1 MQVSRF
7 LRASVFIAAVT
18 LAVPALAFGGH
29 GGGGGGHGGGF
40 GGGGFHGGGFGGGG
54 FHGGGGGWHGGG
66 GGGWHGG
73 GSWRGAGWHGG
84 YGGWGYPAYGYGY
97 PYGFDD
103 GYDWGYDYGD
113 PGYDYGYD
121 NGYGVWPRRLRTRRR
136 WSKSRCLHAAAA
148 SKRPARPILPDA
160 GKDLPASSRLE
171 CRRRLLLPDRRIAR
185 LRPGHALEPSI
196 GRMGLVWRPAR
207 RDSARDTNRRN
218 AARR

>member
-121 NGYGVWPRRLRTRRR
+121 NGYGDGPGVYGQEGDGQNPGAYTPPPQVNGQLGQYCRTQVKICQLHHASNVGAGCSCRTGA
-136 WSKSRCLHAAAA
+136 SRAYGQVT
-148 SKRPARPILPDA
+148 P
-160 GKDLPASSRLE
+160 
-171 CRRRLLLPDRRIAR
+171 
-185 LRPGHALEPSI
+185 
-196 GRMGLVWRPAR
+196 
-207 RDSARDTNRRN
+207 
-218 AARR
+218 